1 MYCHR
6 NGYIIIFCLKYLA
19 TSLIRKKDSHVEV
32 DLSRAKERGYL
43 LIKICIVQ
51 SLTWKWHNR
60 NMKRMIKSHQQ
71 VGLIIRLIENFNQE
85 IINYVSKTL
94 FELSIMG
101 LILLHRRHL
110 LQSRYI
116 STTVWCC
123 LMFQIKLMRLWH
135 KEIWYSSSSINC
147 LLWLDMK
154 TRITIFFIYRKK
166 TLKWNYW

>member
-60 NMKRMIKSHQQ
+60 NIKKYEAYDKKLSPS
-71 VGLIIRLIENFNQE
+71 RFNHTVDFKQE

-123 LMFQIKLMRLWH
+123 LMFQIKLMRLWR
-135 KEIWYSSSSINC
+135 KEIWYSS
-147 LLWLDMK
+147 
-154 TRITIFFIYRKK
+154 
-166 TLKWNYW
+166 

>member
-1 MYCHR
+1 MYCYR
-6 NGYIIIFCLKYLA
+6 NGCIIIFCLKYLA

-51 SLTWKWHNR
+51 SLTWKWRNR
-60 NMKRMIKSHQQ
+60 NMKRMIKKSPS
-71 VGLIIRLIENFNQE
+71 RFNHTVDFKQE

-94 FELSIMG
+94 FELIIMG

-123 LMFQIKLMRLWH
+123 LMFQIKLMRLWR
-135 KEIWYSSSSINC
+135 KEIWYSS
-147 LLWLDMK
+147 
-154 TRITIFFIYRKK
+154 
-166 TLKWNYW
+166 